1 MVFKKYTRSA
11 WRCAL
16 HYQQTYNYALAK
28 WLDIKLKPLS
38 WNRYAVTDIFE
49 FANEIHNLEIAN
61 SDILVW
67 YDLSSLFT
75 NVPLDETIEFLA
87 NRVFTNNWV
96 NTTYD
101 LNRTKTDLVDLL
113 NAATKG
119 QLFQFNGALCE
130 TD

>member
-1 MVFKKYTRSA
+1 MVYQEHTRSA

-16 HYQQTYNYALAK
+16 RHQQTYNYALAK

-61 SDILVW
+61 SDILVS

-75 NVPLDETIEFLA
+75 NIPLDETIEFLA
-87 NRVFTNNWV
+87 N
-96 NTTYD
+96 
-101 LNRTKTDLVDLL
+101 
-113 NAATKG
+113 
-119 QLFQFNGALCE
+119 
-130 TD
+130 